1 MKIQAPYLLFLGDAT
16 DNLAIKMAKGV
27 ADWRPQ
33 LCTGQFRLDGCSVT
47 TGQPDMTI
55 AQAQQAGAKTFVLGF
70 ANSGGT
76 INKKWIPFII
86 EALNNGFDIVSGLH
100 DKLSDIPQVKQL
112 AAQLDLQLIDIRHPQ
127 QKFHTGTGKQRSGKR
142 LITVGTDCSVGKM
155 YTSLSLEQT
164 MKQRGLAVDF
174 RATGQCGILIAGN
187 GVAIDCVVADFI
199 AGASESVSP
208 ANDPEHW
215 NIIEGQGSLFHPAF
229 AGVSLGLLHGAQADA
244 IVVCHVINRE
254 SMRGIKN
261 RALPSIADTMALN
274 VAAARVTNPR
284 AQVVGIAL
292 NTSSVSDSEA
302 LALCRTIAL
311 DFGLPCVDPMR
322 HGVDSI
328 VDKLCLEY

>member
-16 DNLAIKMAKGV
+16 DNLSIKMAKGV
-27 ADWRPQ
+27 ADWRPE

-47 TGQPDMTI
+47 ANQPDMTI
-55 AQAQQAGAKTFVLGF
+55 AEAKQAGAKTFVLGF

-76 INKKWIPFII
+76 IDKKWIPFIVD
-86 EALNNGFDIVSGLH
+86 ALNNGFDIVSGLH
-100 DKLSDIPQVKQL
+100 DKLSDIPQIKQL
-112 AAQLDLQLIDIRHPQ
+112 AEKLNLQLIDIRHPQ
-127 QKFHTGTGKQRSGKR
+127 QKFNTGTGEQRSGKR

-155 YTSLSLEQT
+155 YTSLSLEQA

-215 NIIEGQGSLFHPAF
+215 DVVEGQGSLSHPAF

-244 IVVCHVINRE
+244 IVVCHAINRE

-261 RALPSIADTMALN
+261 RALPSIADTIALN
-274 VAAARVTNPR
+274 VTSARVTNPQ
-284 AQVVGIAL
+284 AQVVGITL
-292 NTSSVSDSEA
+292 NTSSVSDGEA
-302 LALCRTIAL
+302 LDICRTIEL
-311 DFGLPCVDPMR
+311 ELGLPCVDPMR

-328 VDKLCLEY
+328 IDNLCSEI

>member
-1 MKIQAPYLLFLGDAT
+1 MKIQAPYLLFLGDAS
-16 DNLAIKMAKGV
+16 DNLSIKMAKGV

-47 TGQPDMTI
+47 TGQPDMSI
-55 AQAQQAGAKTFVLGF
+55 AQAKQAGAKTFVLGF

-76 INKKWIPFII
+76 IDNQWIPFIV

-100 DKLSDIPQVKQL
+100 DKLTDIPQIKQL
-112 AAQLDLQLIDIRHPQ
+112 ADQLDLQLIDIRHPQ
-127 QKFHTGTGKQRSGKR
+127 QKFKTGTGEPRIGKR

-155 YTSLSLEQT
+155 YTSLSLEKA

-199 AGASESVSP
+199 AGASESLSP
-208 ANDPEHW
+208 ANDPAHW
-215 NIIEGQGSLFHPAF
+215 DIIEGQGSLFHPAF

-244 IVVCHVINRE
+244 IVVCHAINRE

-261 RALPSIADTMALN
+261 RALPSIADTIALN
-274 VAAARVTNPR
+274 VAAARVTNPQ
-284 AQVVGIAL
+284 AQVVGITL
-292 NTSSVSDSEA
+292 NTSSVSESEA
-302 LALCRTIAL
+302 LEICHTLTL
-311 DFGLPCVDPMR
+311 ELGLPCIDPIR
-322 HGVDSI
+322 HGVDAI
-328 VDKLCLEY
+328 IDKLCLEY